1 MPLYSYKCESCGHDF
16 DKQLK
21 IAEMNLPESEPCPN
35 CSATTVKKYIAGLG
49 GFNADV
55 VKVDGGFREVI
66 QKIKSA
72 NRINNLPD
80 Y

>member
-1 MPLYSYKCESCGHDF
+1 MPLYSYNCDSCDHDF

-21 IAEMNLPESEPCPN
+21 ISEMHVPESEPCPN
-35 CSATTVKKYIAGLG
+35 CSATSVKKYIAGLG

-55 VKVDGGFREVI
+55 VRVDGGFREVI